1 MKRRL
6 GILLALVLC
15 TCVLC
20 MSALADGNGTIT
32 VGGNYTNGI
41 VFDANTAYA
50 ITNRNGEVQTDGA
63 SEDNY
68 NTHQRAALRLY
79 LKAKT
84 TLCPDIIVASMSM
97 VK

>member
-32 VGGNYTNGI
+32 VGGTW
-41 VFDANTAYA
+41 
-50 ITNRNGEVQTDGA
+50 TDGIFFDENTVYA
-63 SEDNY
+63 SE
-68 NTHQRAALRLY
+68 
-79 LKAKT
+79 
-84 TLCPDIIVASMSM
+84 
-97 VK
+97 